1 MTQGS
6 ISFVLVLS
14 LSSLV
19 LSATAC
25 QAIAPSQQVNA
36 LGANGGVI
44 SAEKY
49 EMTSRPLIGTKA
61 IRLGGFSG
69 LTFEGLDPET
79 GEWLFTTTTDRGPNG
94 LPTKTRDGR
103 PARPFMDPDFRV
115 QWIRFGYQ
123 PETKKLTLRERTVLT
138 DQQGHEISGMPNF
151 VGDNENGILTGDE
164 VPVDASG
171 NILPTDPMGLDTE
184 SVALDRDGTYWMTE
198 EYRPSILHF
207 TAAGRLITRWSP
219 VGSPTNMGTAILP
232 EHFKK
237 RRLNRGFEGV
247 ALQRDSIFAFLQSGF
262 KGEDESTRILQVD
275 KASGASQAEFIY
287 PYESTPAG
295 WAKVDKISDAIS
307 IGNGIFYVIE
317 QNESTGADAFRRI
330 YKIDT
335 KGATNILGS
344 SDPGQA
350 FTAASFCKKE
360 RPSIE
365 REVCV
370 LPVQKELVA
379 DLAELGMRD
388 SDKAEGIAIVDS
400 TTLAIVNDNDFGANP
415 TYFMVIHLPVPMAI
429 EQ

>member
-1 MTQGS
+1 M
-6 ISFVLVLS
+6 
-14 LSSLV
+14 
-19 LSATAC
+19 
-25 QAIAPSQQVNA
+25 
-36 LGANGGVI
+36 I

-49 EMTSRPLIGTKA
+49 ELTSMPLIGTKA

-94 LPTKTRDGR
+94 LPTTTRDGR
-103 PARPFMDPDFRV
+103 PARPFMDPNFRV
-115 QWIRFGYQ
+115 QWVRFGYQ

-138 DQQGHEISGMPNF
+138 NRQGHEISGMPNF
-151 VGDNENGILTGDE
+151 VGDNGMGDE

-171 NILPTDPMGLDTE
+171 NILPTDPMGLDAE

-207 TAAGRLITRWSP
+207 TAAGRLITRWTP
-219 VGSPTNMGTAILP
+219 IGSPENMGTAILP

-247 ALQRDSIFAFLQSGF
+247 AIQKDSVFAFLQSGF
-262 KGEDESTRILQVD
+262 KGEDDSTRILQVE
-275 KASGASQAEFIY
+275 KTSGASLSEFIY

-295 WAKVDKISDAIS
+295 WAQVDKISDAIS

-335 KGATNILGS
+335 KGATNILNLAN
-344 SDPGQA
+344 PGQA
-350 FTAASFCKKE
+350 LTAAQFCTKE
-360 RPSIE
+360 RISLE
-365 REVCV
+365 HEVCV
-370 LPVQKELVA
+370 LPVKKELVA
-379 DLAELGMRD
+379 NLAELGMRD

-400 TTLAIVNDNDFGANP
+400 TTLAIVNDNDFGSAP
-415 TYFMVIHLPVPMAI
+415 SYFMVIHLPVPLAI
-429 EQ
+429 EP